1 MSFPNVWN
9 RVKVFLQSGRMV
21 AVLWVLLGAIGQAR
35 SQYIYYSEA
44 STGKIW
50 RANVDGSG
58 QTSVVEGLRGP
69 VGPSL
74 DLAGGKMYWSEGPV
88 GVMRRANLDG
98 SDVETL
104 IRGLAGPALI
114 TLDNRPAPIPEPA
127 TLVLLG
133 IGTLGLIGWTRSR
146 RRS

>member
-1 MSFPNVWN
+1 MSLPNVRS

-21 AVLWVLLGAIGQAR
+21 LSVKRLLRGLAVLWVLLGAIGQAR

-58 QTSVVEGLRGP
+58 QTPVVEGLRGP

-88 GVMRRANLDG
+88 GVMRRAN
-98 SDVETL
+98 V
-104 IRGLAGPALI
+104 
-114 TLDNRPAPIPEPA
+114 
-127 TLVLLG
+127 
-133 IGTLGLIGWTRSR
+133 
-146 RRS
+146 